1 MPPENRVGRD
11 DRGDLMKSATA
22 QPVSVHC
29 QPTPF
34 LIGQTDPAAQVRAKN
49 AVFFDQIG
57 NRLLPPVG
65 PPTGHSHHEESNRS
79 DIHNRGSLH
88 YRLHGAPESTSAENW
103 DTTGKPHEG
112 NGLESYSHRCRHRH
126 RLVVRILPTRFLNPR
141 LLVSKDISNAQRVAV
156 SDVCRKEQRATTND
170 TAGGKQMP
178 VGSVGDL

>member
-103 DTTGKPHEG
+103 DTTGATAGIRPYDVTADGQRFLMVKQKDRAPISASQMILVQ
-112 NGLESYSHRCRHRH
+112 NWLEELKAR
-126 RLVVRILPTRFLNPR
+126 VPTR
-141 LLVSKDISNAQRVAV
+141 
-156 SDVCRKEQRATTND
+156 
-170 TAGGKQMP
+170 
-178 VGSVGDL
+178 